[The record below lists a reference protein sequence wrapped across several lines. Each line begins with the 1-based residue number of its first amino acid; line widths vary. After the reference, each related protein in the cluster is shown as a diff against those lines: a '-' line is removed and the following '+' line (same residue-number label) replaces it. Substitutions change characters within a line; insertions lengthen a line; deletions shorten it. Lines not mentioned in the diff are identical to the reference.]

1 MAIASSSKLRPG
13 PHKKQENTPIA
24 YAQKERW
31 QRISRFLFV
40 FQKVKG
46 MNKKHLTFLLYSKK
60 HVGSEDQGPEILQ
73 GKNEREG
80 IK

>member
-13 PHKKQENTPIA
+13 PHKKQENAPTA

-31 QRISRFLFV
+31 QRISQFLFV

-60 HVGSEDQGPEILQ
+60 TC
-73 GKNEREG
+73 GK
-80 IK
+80 